1 MTKTELIKTKMI
13 EALKA
18 HDKETKESLSM
29 LLQALQKTAK
39 DKRKELTEAEENSV
53 ILKEIKQVQET
64 IESCPVERTDIM
76 GFMLTRINLYEQFA
90 PKQMNKDEI
99 RKIVNNVLN
108 ELNINNPTKKDK
120 GKIMKNLMSK
130 IKGQADG
137 KDINTV
143 VDSIL
148 K

>member
-1 MTKTELIKTKMI
+1 MTKTELVKAKMI

-29 LLQALQKTAK
+29 LLQALQKAAK
-39 DKRKELTEAEENSV
+39 EKREELTEAEENAV
-53 ILKEIKQVQET
+53 ILKEIKQAQET

-90 PKQMNKDEI
+90 PKQMNKEAI
-99 RKIVNNVLN
+99 RRTVNEVIN
-108 ELNINNPTKKDK
+108 ELGIDNPTKKDK
-120 GKIMKNLMSK
+120 GKIMKNLMPK
-130 IKGQADG
+130 VKGQADG
-137 KDINTV
+137 KDVNAV

>member
-29 LLQALQKTAK
+29 LLQALQKAAK
-39 DKRKELTEAEENSV
+39 DKRTDLTEAEEDAV

-76 GFMLTRINLYEQFA
+76 GFMLTRKNLYEQFA
-90 PKQMNKDEI
+90 PKQM
-99 RKIVNNVLN
+99 
-108 ELNINNPTKKDK
+108 TKKDK
-120 GKIMKNLMSK
+120 GKIMKNLMPK
-130 IKGQADG
+130 VKGEADG
-137 KDINTV
+137 KDVNTV
-143 VDSIL
+143 VDSML

>member
-1 MTKTELIKTKMI
+1 MTKTELIKNEMI
-13 EALKA
+13 KALKA

-29 LLQALQKTAK
+29 LLQALQKAAK
-39 DKRKELTEAEENSV
+39 DKRTESTEAEENAV
-53 ILKEIKQVQET
+53 ILKEIKQAQET
-64 IESCPVERTDIM
+64 IESCPVERTDVM

-99 RKIVNNVLN
+99 RKTVNEVVN
-108 ELNINNPTKKDK
+108 ELGIDNPTKKDK
-120 GKIMKNLMSK
+120 GKIMKNLMPK

-137 KDINTV
+137 KDINAV
-143 VDSIL
+143 VDNIL

>member
-29 LLQALQKTAK
+29 LLQALQKAAK
-39 DKRKELTEAEENSV
+39 DKRTDLTEAEEDAV

-76 GFMLTRINLYEQFA
+76 GFMLTRKNLYEQFA
-90 PKQMNKDEI
+90 KKEI
-99 RKIVNNVLN
+99 YNVLAGVLQ
-108 ELNINNPTKKDK
+108 ELKLVEPTKKDK
-120 GKIMKNLMSK
+120 GKIMKLLMPK
-130 IKGQADG
+130 VKGKADG
-137 KDINTV
+137 KDVNFV
-143 VDSIL
+143 VDDIL

>member
-1 MTKTELIKTKMI
+1 MTKTELVKTKMI

-29 LLQALQKTAK
+29 LLQALQKAAK
-39 DKRKELTEAEENSV
+39 EKRRELTETEENTV
-53 ILKEIKQVQET
+53 ILKEIKQAQET
-64 IESCPVERTDIM
+64 IESCPIERTDIM

-120 GKIMKNLMSK
+120 GKIMKNLMPK

-137 KDINTV
+137 KDINAV
-143 VDSIL
+143 VDEL
-148 K
+148 LN

>member
-29 LLQALQKTAK
+29 LLQALQKAAK
-39 DKRKELTEAEENSV
+39 EKREELTEIEENAV

-90 PKQMNKDEI
+90 PKQMSKEAI
-99 RKIVNNVLN
+99 RKTVNEVVN
-108 ELNINNPTKKDK
+108 ELGIDNPIKKDK
-120 GKIMKNLMSK
+120 GKIMKNLMPK

-137 KDINTV
+137 KIVNNV

>member
-1 MTKTELIKTKMI
+1 MTKTELIKNEMI
-13 EALKA
+13 KALKA

-29 LLQALQKTAK
+29 LLQALQKAAK
-39 DKRKELTEAEENSV
+39 DKRTELTEAEEDAV

-76 GFMLTRINLYEQFA
+76 GFMLTRKNLYEQFA

-137 KDINTV
+137 KDINAV